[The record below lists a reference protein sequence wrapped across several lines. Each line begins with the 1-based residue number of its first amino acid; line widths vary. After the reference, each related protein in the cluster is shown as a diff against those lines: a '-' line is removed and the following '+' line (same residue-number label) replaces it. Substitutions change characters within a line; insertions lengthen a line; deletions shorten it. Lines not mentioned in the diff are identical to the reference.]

1 MIFKNFRIRVILR
14 IFLLAF
20 LMFAFLFA
28 IRQDKWYVTSSVLI
42 ILVIVFL
49 IELLYFVETTS
60 RELGKFLLSIKYKD
74 FTNRW
79 SNPKNTKASFYE
91 LRQAFNEIITEFQNV
106 RIEKELQYQY
116 LQMVFEHTGT
126 AILCYEPEGKIQLI
140 NTAAKQLLELKKT
153 KNLSDLESID
163 SGLYNSILTI
173 KPNSE
178 ELIKIRINKNLLQLS
193 LQCSVFKLQG
203 KIYKMVS
210 LHDIKNALDE
220 QELDSWKKLI
230 RVLNHEIMNSV
241 TPISSLSTALN
252 KMLINKEGEKIDF
265 CELNP
270 DDESDIFESL
280 KTIENRSKGLLKF
293 VTTYKQL
300 TRLPNPK
307 FTKVKIK
314 GLLKHVSTLMKPE
327 LEKQSITLN
336 IGNINDSL
344 TINIDHEMIEQ
355 VLINL
360 LLNSIDAL
368 KNATSKIINIELFTE
383 NKSTTIEVSDNG
395 KGIEKDVLENIFV
408 PFFTTKKSGSGIGL
422 SLSRQIMRLHN
433 GSISV
438 VSKVGEGTTFV
449 LKFGADTD

>member
-1 MIFKNFRIRVILR
+1 MIFNSFRIRVILR
-14 IFLLAF
+14 IIFLAI

-42 ILVIVFL
+42 ILVIVCLF
-49 IELLYFVETTS
+49 ELLHFVETTS
-60 RELGKFLLSIKYKD
+60 RELGKFILSIKYND

-79 SNPKNTKASFYE
+79 SNPKNSKASFNE
-91 LRQAFNEIITEFQNV
+91 LRQAFNEIIVEFQNV
-106 RIEKELQYQY
+106 RIQKEVQYQY
-116 LQMVFEHTGT
+116 LQMVFEHTKT
-126 AILCYEPEGKIQLI
+126 AILCYEPNGNIHLI
-140 NTAAKQLLELKKT
+140 NTACKRLLELKKII
-153 KNLSDLESID
+153 KLSDIESA
-163 SGLYNSILTI
+163 GAELYNSILEI
-173 KPNSE
+173 KPDTE
-178 ELIKIRINKNLLQLS
+178 ELVKIRINKNILQLS
-193 LQCSVFKLQG
+193 LQCSVFKLQD
-203 KIYKMVS
+203 KVYKMVS

-252 KMLINKEGEKIDF
+252 KMLINEKGEKIDF

-270 DDESDIFESL
+270 DDESDMFESL

-300 TRLPNPK
+300 TRLPEPK
-307 FTKVKIK
+307 FTKVEIK
-314 GLLKHVSTLMKPE
+314 GLLKHISTLMKPE
-327 LEKQSITLN
+327 FEKQNIILN
-336 IGNINDSL
+336 IGEISNSL

-355 VLINL
+355 VFINL
-360 LLNSIDAL
+360 ILNSIDAL
-368 KNATSKIINIELFTE
+368 KNTTSKIINIELFTE

-395 KGIEKDVLENIFV
+395 SGIEKDVLENIFV

-422 SLSRQIMRLHN
+422 SLSRQIMRLHK

-449 LKFGADTD
+449 LKF

>member
-1 MIFKNFRIRVILR
+1 
-14 IFLLAF
+14 
-20 LMFAFLFA
+20 MFAFLFA

-42 ILVIVFL
+42 LLVIVFL

-60 RELGKFLLSIKYKD
+60 RELGKFLLSIKHKD

-79 SNPKNTKASFYE
+79 SNPKNTKAPFYE
-91 LRQAFNEIITEFQNV
+91 LKQAFNEIIAEFQNV
-106 RIEKELQYQY
+106 RIQKELQYQY
-116 LQMVFEHTGT
+116 LQMVFEHTRT
-126 AILCYEPEGKIQLI
+126 AILCYEPEGNIHLI
-140 NTAAKQLLELKKT
+140 NTATNRLLELKQINK
-153 KNLSDLESID
+153 LSDIESVD
-163 SGLYNSILTI
+163 TGLYNSILTI
-173 KPNSE
+173 KPDSE
-178 ELIKIRINKNLLQLS
+178 ELIKVRIKKNLLQLN
-193 LQCSVFKLQG
+193 LQCSVFKLQD
-203 KIYKMVS
+203 KVYKMVS

-252 KMLINKEGEKIDF
+252 KMLINENGEKIDF

-270 DDESDIFESL
+270 DDESDMFESL
-280 KTIENRSKGLLKF
+280 KTIENRSKGLLNF

-300 TRLPNPK
+300 TRLPDPK

-314 GLLKHVSTLMKPE
+314 GLLKHIATLMKPE
-327 LEKQSITLN
+327 FEKQNIILN
-336 IGNINDSL
+336 VGEISNSL
-344 TINIDHEMIEQ
+344 TINVDHEMIEQ
-355 VLINL
+355 VFINL

-368 KNATSKIINIELFTE
+368 KHTNTKIINIELFPE
-383 NKSTTIEVSDNG
+383 DYSTIIELSDNG
-395 KGIEKDVLENIFV
+395 SGIEKDVMENIFV

-422 SLSRQIMRLHN
+422 SLSRQIMRLHK

-449 LKFGADTD
+449 LKFGANSD

>member
-14 IFLLAF
+14 ILLLAF

-79 SNPKNTKASFYE
+79 SNPKNSKASFYE
-91 LRQAFNEIITEFQNV
+91 LRQAFNEIILEFQNV
-106 RIEKELQYQY
+106 RIQKELQYQY
-116 LQMVFEHTGT
+116 LQMVFEHTKT
-126 AILCYEPEGKIQLI
+126 AILCYEPDGNIHLI
-140 NTAAKQLLELKKT
+140 NAASKRLLELKKIN
-153 KNLSDLESID
+153 NLSDIESVNTD
-163 SGLYNSILTI
+163 LYNSILKI
-173 KPNSE
+173 MPDSE
-178 ELIKIRINKNLLQLS
+178 ELIKIGINKNLLQLS
-193 LQCSVFKLQG
+193 LQCSVFKLQD
-203 KIYKMVS
+203 KVYKMVS

-252 KMLINKEGEKIDF
+252 KMLVNEKGEKIDF
-265 CELNP
+265 KELNF
-270 DDESDIFESL
+270 DDENDLFESL
-280 KTIENRSKGLLKF
+280 KTIENRSKGLLNF

-300 TRLPNPK
+300 TRLPEPK

-314 GLLKHVSTLMKPE
+314 GLLKHIATLMKPE
-327 LEKQSITLN
+327 FEKQNITLN
-336 IGNINDSL
+336 VGNISNTL
-344 TINIDHEMIEQ
+344 TVNIDHEMIEQ
-355 VLINL
+355 VFINL
-360 LLNSIDAL
+360 ILNSIDAL
-368 KNATSKIINIELFTE
+368 KKTKSKIINIELFTK
-383 NKSTTIEVSDNG
+383 NQTKIIEFSDNG
-395 KGIEKDVLENIFV
+395 SGIEKEVLENIFV
-408 PFFTTKKSGSGIGL
+408 PFFTTKKNGSGIGL
-422 SLSRQIMRLHN
+422 SLSRQIMRLHK

-438 VSKVGEGTTFV
+438 VSKVGEGTTFI
-449 LKFGADTD
+449 LKF

>member
-1 MIFKNFRIRVILR
+1 MIFKSFRIRVVLR
-14 IFLLAF
+14 IIFLAI

-49 IELLYFVETTS
+49 FELLYFVETTR

-79 SNPKNTKASFYE
+79 PDPKKHKAPSKDI
-91 LRQAFNEIITEFQNV
+91 RQAFNEIIVEFQNV
-106 RIEKELQYQY
+106 RIQKELQYQY
-116 LQMVFEHTGT
+116 LQSVFEHTKT
-126 AILCYEPEGKIQLI
+126 AILSYELDGNIHLI
-140 NTAAKQLLELKKT
+140 NASAQQLLKLNKRSK
-153 KNLSDLESID
+153 LSDIETLDAE
-163 SGLYNSILTI
+163 LYNSILKI
-173 KPNSE
+173 KPDSE
-178 ELIKIRINKNLLQLS
+178 ELVKIRIDKNLLQLS
-193 LQCSVFKLQG
+193 LQCSVFKLQD
-203 KIYKMVS
+203 KVYKMVS

-252 KMLINKEGEKIDF
+252 SMLVDDQGKKIDF

-293 VTTYKQL
+293 VTAYKQL
-300 TRLPNPK
+300 TRLPEPK
-307 FTKVKIK
+307 FTKVEIK
-314 GLLKHVSTLMKPE
+314 GLLKHISTLMKPE
-327 LEKQSITLN
+327 LEKQNITLI

-344 TINIDHEMIEQ
+344 TVNIDHEMIEQ

-368 KNATSKIINIELFTE
+368 ENTSSKIINIELFTE
-383 NKSTTIEVSDNG
+383 NKTTTIEVSDNG
-395 KGIEKDVLENIFV
+395 SGIENEVLDNIFV
-408 PFFTTKKSGSGIGL
+408 PFFTTKKNGSGIGL
-422 SLSRQIMRLHN
+422 SLSRQIMRLHK
-433 GSISV
+433 GSISL
-438 VSKVGEGTTFV
+438 VSKLGEGTTFI
-449 LKFGADTD
+449 LRF